1 MQAQEQEQEQHPEGQ
16 LRSEQDVR
24 TVLECRPVQAQEQEQ
39 HPEGQLH
46 SEQAAVHPEVEV
58 DEVPAPAVPVGPVEH
73 PAGAVCTEQVPGQ
86 EEGVLGQ
93 RETRARVQESVG
105 LPSVSLYRGQ
115 QHPVGPCDLLPA
127 CLRMDFRQTDSV
139 LREAVSTW
147 LPLLSGCSSTGDR
160 SEDRLRTP
168 IQTAV
173 LQEEVQR
180 PEELGVHPD
189 PEPPPREPHRE
200 RGQERGPVP
209 HPEQLQLAELHLYQR
224 A

>member
-1 MQAQEQEQEQHPEGQ
+1 M
-16 LRSEQDVR
+16 
-24 TVLECRPVQAQEQEQ
+24 QAQEQEQ

-46 SEQAAVHPEVEV
+46 SEQAAVHPEVELADPV
-58 DEVPAPAVPVGPVEH
+58 YLAIPVGPVEH
-73 PAGAVCTEQVPGQ
+73 PAGAVCMEQVPGQ

-93 RETRARVQESVG
+93 RETRARVQGSAG
-105 LPSVSLYRGQ
+105 LPSVSLHRAQ

-139 LREAVSTW
+139 LREAVSMW
-147 LPLLSGCSSTGDR
+147 FPLLTDCSSTGDR
-160 SEDRLRTP
+160 SEDQLQTP
-168 IQTAV
+168 IQRAV

-189 PEPPPREPHRE
+189 PEPVSPREPYRE
-200 RGQERGPVP
+200 RGLVRGLVP
-209 HPEQLQLAELHLYQR
+209 RQEQLQLSELHLYQR